1 MNPINISL
9 LPSEYKRQKQLT
21 RKINISTIAMFIL
34 VLVLAFTYLIIQIL
48 STVPKAELTFLQNEC
63 TKHDAEISSL
73 LEYNELAEQIQNTY
87 VYTKKT
93 AGNQPDWIS
102 LLVAIS
108 QTLPEGIQI
117 SEINT
122 GTANDSNNAISVNGV
137 SKDHETTALWVKE
150 LKLREEFTDVNI
162 EFSYTTPIST
172 TEFRINLIT
181 NKDMVI
187 ELFEEVE

>member
-1 MNPINISL
+1 MYI
-9 LPSEYKRQKQLT
+9 QK
-21 RKINISTIAMFIL
+21 A
-34 VLVLAFTYLIIQIL
+34 
-48 STVPKAELTFLQNEC
+48 
-63 TKHDAEISSL
+63 
-73 LEYNELAEQIQNTY
+73 
-87 VYTKKT
+87 

-122 GTANDSNNAISVNGV
+122 GTKNDSNNAISVNGV

-187 ELFEEVE
+187 ELFEEVENGC